1 MLAFPLAS
9 SMSLNLLFLHHAF
22 FPSSHGYSI
31 VAAQQ
36 LLSYP
41 GLKSHYTVR
50 KKLFLLTAE
59 ILVTFLICEV
69 LEHNICRHGVP

>member
-9 SMSLNLLFLHHAF
+9 SMFLNLLFPHHAF
-22 FPSSHGYSI
+22 FPSSHSYSV

-50 KKLFLLTAE
+50 KKLFLFTAE
-59 ILVTFLICEV
+59 ISVTFLICEV
-69 LEHNICRHGVP
+69 LGHNIYRHGVP